1 MKGSTWY
8 LMNKNQIKTE
18 LEKLIHNNVDPV
30 MFPYVNGNSIRIGKM
45 VVRTSR
51 GRYAVID
58 TTTGS
63 MIGKYFCKASALAV
77 AKSLAKGQTVNSI
90 KGIEEIDHNIA
101 KHSNDCI
108 FFKHTMQTSKD
119 ATRRDVAE
127 IRYEN
132 AFERAQ
138 YYKTFLDKYIFN

>member
-108 FFKHTMQTSKD
+108 FFKHTMQKKKKTNKH
-119 ATRRDVAE
+119 DVKK
-127 IRYEN
+127 IK
-132 AFERAQ
+132 
-138 YYKTFLDKYIFN
+138 YKNEFKKKQ